1 MHYSL
6 VFYGRGH
13 KNIVATHRTTLE
25 FTKETWLT
33 TRGNCI
39 LLVDCSLAAADI
51 PEEIKATIRNA
62 YTQVK
67 FTLRVGELVDE
78 VVGFGD
84 PNLSLTDSRSMVIRK
99 SAHTSPRTVAIHANK
114 SAIDIDRRLVK
125 RLSQGET
132 AEVELLIV

>member
-1 MHYSL
+1 MRYSL

-51 PEEIKATIRNA
+51 PEKVKAAIRSA
-62 YTQVK
+62 YTQIK
-67 FTLRVGELVDE
+67 FTIRVGELIDE

-99 SAHTSPRTVAIHANK
+99 STYTSPRTVAIRANK
-114 SAIDIDRRLVK
+114 SAIDIDRELVK
-125 RLSQGET
+125 RLSKGE
-132 AEVELLIV
+132 AAKVELLII